1 MFDIRGI
8 ENLMVEEMRKVMM
21 KDKLLNMEMGPAWK
35 KINFFKTG
43 AYLAS
48 PHPVA
53 FYVAGGVKRDLA
65 REVEIVLNQA
75 GWLFAHAYVKS
86 GSYNEW
92 KEYFDSYSP
101 WFYITRHDGSVYT
114 LCYIPERLLDKVD
127 NGTLT
132 IDEANEMIDEI
143 VDYFDRNPDDFKLAY
158 KDVVLLTNEV
168 DLINIT
174 LNVYNIR
181 SYKDYDKAEI
191 DLYNE
196 LYHDETVERLYFERV
211 LPYIKERLKIEV
223 VSETSV

>member
-1 MFDIRGI
+1 
-8 ENLMVEEMRKVMM
+8 MM
-21 KDKLLNMEMGPAWK
+21 KDKLLNYEMGPAWK

-48 PHPVA
+48 SHPVA
-53 FYVAGGVKRDLA
+53 FYVSGGVKRDLA

-86 GSYNEW
+86 GSYDEW
-92 KEYFDSYSP
+92 REYFNSDSP
-101 WFYITRHDGSVYT
+101 WFYITARDASVYT
-114 LCYIPERLLDKVD
+114 LCYIPRRLLEKVY
-127 NGTLT
+127 NETLT
-132 IDEANEMIDEI
+132 IEEANEMLFEI
-143 VDYFDRNPDDFKLAY
+143 VDYFDRNPEDFKLAY
-158 KDVVLLTNEV
+158 KDVVLLTDDIQLVNV
-168 DLINIT
+168 T

-196 LYHDETVERLYFERV
+196 LYHDETIEKLYFERV

-223 VSETSV
+223 VSETNV